1 MAMTETRPETGAD
14 AAPVGDEAGPGPL
27 EQLLGTGD
35 HLTVGRIYIGFSLMF
50 LVVTLVGRVL
60 VGLDQIGTDGLLGR
74 FATMADLS
82 SLVAL
87 LLLGAVP
94 LLLGLAL
101 AVVPMQVG
109 SPAVAFPRAAALSLW
124 TWVLSGGVFVTSV
137 ALNGGIGGGNDAASR
152 LGNVATGGLL
162 VALGLG
168 TVCVMTT
175 VVAHRP
181 LGMGLSR
188 VPLFAW
194 SMLVGGAIWVL
205 SFGSAF
211 AHVVVGQITHAG
223 AAGLLTNF
231 SAGLAWLVR
240 GPSIYMVAVPVLGIA
255 GDVVARTAN
264 RRLANYFVF
273 QTLIAAFAVLS
284 FGAWAQLPSSVQT
297 AVWSLIAL
305 LVALPV
311 LGLLGGLGDA
321 LRRGPVAAK
330 PELVGSLL
338 ALLLLLGGAAAGAL
352 QVLDNAGHG
361 QLIGLQTSALVLA
374 QATFVVGAALAGA
387 VAGLLGWAPQL
398 WGRSADGGAP
408 LGAVGLVVLGS
419 ALAATAA
426 LVQGLVQI
434 DGKDTANAAFGVA
447 GAVGSAVLLL
457 GVVTTLA
464 ATLGSARRGATDGA
478 EDLAGPT
485 LEWAGAPQPLDAA
498 PVRSPYPLLDDAE
511 DKENA

>member
-1 MAMTETRPETGAD
+1 MALTETRPDTGAD
-14 AAPVGDEAGPGPL
+14 ATSVGEQAGPGPL
-27 EQLLGTGD
+27 ELLLGSGD
-35 HLTVGRIYIGFSLMF
+35 HLTVGRTFIGGSLMF
-50 LVVTLVGRVL
+50 LVLALVGRIL
-60 VGLDQIGTDGLLGR
+60 VGIDLVGSDGLLGSLR
-74 FATMADLS
+74 TLTDLS

-87 LLLGAVP
+87 LLLGVVP
-94 LLLGLAL
+94 LLLGLGL
-101 AVVPMQVG
+101 AVVPLQVG

-124 TWVLSGGVFVTSV
+124 TWVLSGGVYLTSV
-137 ALNGGIGGGNDAASR
+137 VLNGGTGGGNDAAAR

-181 LGMGLSR
+181 LGMGLAR
-188 VPLFAW
+188 VPLFSW

-211 AHVVVGQITHAG
+211 AHVLVGQITHAG

-255 GDVVARTAN
+255 GDLVARTAG

-273 QTLIAAFAVLS
+273 QTLIGAFAVLS
-284 FGAWAQLPSSVQT
+284 FGAWAQLPASVQT

-321 LRRGPVAAK
+321 LRRGPVTAR

-338 ALLLLLGGAAAGAL
+338 SLLLLLGGAAAGAL

-361 QLIGLQTSALVLA
+361 QLIGLRTSSLVLA
-374 QATFVVGAALAGA
+374 QVLFVVGAALTGA

-398 WGRSADGGAP
+398 WGRSAEGGAP
-408 LGAVGLVVLGS
+408 LGAVGLVVLGT

-434 DGKDTANAAFGVA
+434 DGKDTATAAFGVA
-447 GAVGSAVLLL
+447 VALGSAVVLL

-464 ATLGSARRGATDGA
+464 AVLGAARRGADDGA
-478 EDLAGPT
+478 EDLTGPT
-485 LEWAGAPQPLDAA
+485 LEWAGAPRALDAD